1 MILVVGGSN
10 QGKLAWTLRNFGYK
24 PAQVAEGENLAL
36 TLPLPLEKYLVWHH
50 LEIFLRRVMQQEWPA
65 DKLEKL
71 RAELLGLPENMVII
85 CDSVGGGLVPVES
98 FDRQWRELVGRVCC
112 DLAAEASQVWRIF
125 CGLPQRLK

>member
-10 QGKLAWTLRNFGYK
+10 QGKLDWTLKNFGL
-24 PAQVAEGENLAL
+24 PPERVVDGNAL
-36 TLPLPLEKYLVWHH
+36 TWPLLIENCVENGLVFNH
-50 LEIFLRRVMQQEWPA
+50 LEVWLRRVMPEAETQDIQA
-65 DKLEKL
+65 AL
-71 RAELLGLPENMVII
+71 RRLPEDMVII
-85 CDSVGGGLVPVES
+85 CDSVGGGLVPVER